1 MVLRELPAGPLRN
14 PPAPISDK
22 LLHSDAPRRP
32 MALSYPNDCRYA
44 DSHEY
49 ARAEGEL
56 VRIGITA
63 FAVDQL
69 GDIVFVELPEP
80 GASLSQ
86 GSSFG
91 TVESVK
97 AVEEVIAPISGVIEA
112 RNEAV
117 LASPEELQN
126 DPYGEGWLLLVRPS
140 DPTQLQGLMD
150 AATYSVKVDG
160 H

>member
-1 MVLRELPAGPLRN
+1 
-14 PPAPISDK
+14 
-22 LLHSDAPRRP
+22 
-32 MALSYPNDCRYA
+32 MAFSTPDDCRYA
-44 DSHEY
+44 DSHEFV
-49 ARAEGEL
+49 RAEGEL
-56 VRIGITA
+56 ARIGISA

-69 GDIVFVELPEP
+69 GDIVFVELPEV

-86 GSSFG
+86 GNSFG

-97 AVEEVIAPISGVIEA
+97 AVEELLAPISGVIEA

-140 DPTQLQGLMD
+140 EPAQIDGLMD
-150 AATYSVKVDG
+150 ASTYSAKVDG

>member
-1 MVLRELPAGPLRN
+1 
-14 PPAPISDK
+14 
-22 LLHSDAPRRP
+22 
-32 MALSYPNDCRYA
+32 MALSYPDDCRYA

-56 VRIGITA
+56 VRVGISA

-69 GDIVFVELPEP
+69 GDIVFVELPEV
-80 GASLSQ
+80 GAALSQ

-91 TVESVK
+91 SVESVK
-97 AVEEVIAPISGVIEA
+97 AVEEVIAPISGTIEA

-140 DPTQLQGLMD
+140 DPAQLQGLMD
-150 AATYSVKVDG
+150 ATTYSAQVDG

>member
-1 MVLRELPAGPLRN
+1 MG
-14 PPAPISDK
+14 
-22 LLHSDAPRRP
+22 LH
-32 MALSYPNDCRYA
+32 YPDDCRYS

-49 ARAEGEL
+49 VKSEGEL
-56 VRIGITA
+56 MRVGISA

-69 GDIVFVELPEP
+69 GDIVFVELPEV
-80 GASLSQ
+80 GDSLTQ

-91 TVESVK
+91 SVESVK
-97 AVEEVIAPISGVIEA
+97 AVEDMLSPIDGTVEA

-140 DPTQLQGLMD
+140 APAQVDGLMD
-150 AATYSVKVDG
+150 AASYGAKVDG

>member
-1 MVLRELPAGPLRN
+1 
-14 PPAPISDK
+14 
-22 LLHSDAPRRP
+22 
-32 MALSYPNDCRYA
+32 MALSYPDDCRYA

-49 ARAEGEL
+49 ARSEGEL
-56 VRIGITA
+56 VRVGISA

-69 GDIVFVELPEP
+69 GDIVFVELPDV
-80 GASLSQ
+80 GAAINQ

-91 TVESVK
+91 SVESVK
-97 AVEEVIAPISGVIEA
+97 AVEEVIAPISGTIEA

-140 DPTQLQGLMD
+140 DPAQLHGLMD
-150 AATYSVKVDG
+150 ATTYSAKVDG